1 MADTLLRNTP
11 CQGRSIRTVTA
22 ILDAAERLIAEAGQ
36 VTFTAAELAT
46 AAGMSIGRVY
56 YWYSDLGSVMVAVR
70 QRIARA
76 FEDAHVLAA
85 GGFDLEHVVDQ
96 VLVEHP
102 AAVVLCFVGL
112 QAERDVV
119 RWSDR
124 VLRLRA
130 DRGPLRRAEP
140 RWHPWVT
147 GQRSSGPTTRSI
159 RGGVAS
165 GSRPAASTATRRPS
179 RSGPVIWCGVAAP
192 LAVRPAPVLR

>member
-1 MADTLLRNTP
+1 MADTWPQWLTTKTLHRLRAALLRNTP

-119 RWSDR
+119 RAGVIECFGYEPIE
-124 VLRLRA
+124 VLCGVLN
-130 DRGPLRRAEP
+130 RG
-140 RWHPWVT
+140 
-147 GQRSSGPTTRSI
+147 GI
-159 RGGVAS
+159 RG
-165 GSRPAASTATRRPS
+165 
-179 RSGPVIWCGVAAP
+179 
-192 LAVRPAPVLR
+192 